1 MLNLNLDK
9 EFINKKIIVTGAS
22 RGLGAML
29 CKALAERGAKLAM
42 LSRSKKE
49 MNKLISNMKNSSNHV
64 SINVN
69 LLKNKQIVEAI
80 KKAKKFLKNID
91 IVLHVAGGG
100 FGLKDALIKENDLKL
115 LFQANLGA
123 AAEINRL
130 IVRDKVKQKTL
141 KLIHV
146 GSTASIEAVDP
157 WVIMWLNQH

>member
-69 LLKNKQIVEAI
+69 LLKKMFSINKFVFVI
-80 KKAKKFLKNID
+80 
-91 IVLHVAGGG
+91 
-100 FGLKDALIKENDLKL
+100 
-115 LFQANLGA
+115 LFDMDNKT
-123 AAEINRL
+123 NRL
-130 IVRDKVKQKTL
+130 FF
-141 KLIHV
+141 
-146 GSTASIEAVDP
+146 
-157 WVIMWLNQH
+157 